1 MRFGLNSYKTAL
13 VTLVAITSL
22 VACLG
27 FTVARLFEVER
38 DLRTDGLYTNLWV
51 VTQTQFEAAV
61 LAESLARKA
70 ANESFATQEQEPTF
84 RTSILISR
92 LAVLVEGPQ
101 SQVFERIGLL
111 GELKQDYLHLTLVES
126 LLQGQID
133 PQTAMPLRG

>member
-1 MRFGLNSYKTAL
+1 MKFGLNSYKTAL
-13 VTLVAITSL
+13 VTLVAITSF

-51 VTQTQFEAAV
+51 VTQTQFEAAI

-70 ANESFATQEQEPTF
+70 SNESFATQDQDPTF

-92 LAVLVEGPQ
+92 LAVLIEGPQ
-101 SQVFERIGLL
+101 GQVFERIGLL
-111 GELKQDYLHLTLVES
+111 VV
-126 LLQGQID
+126 
-133 PQTAMPLRG
+133 

>member
-1 MRFGLNSYKTAL
+1 
-13 VTLVAITSL
+13 
-22 VACLG
+22 
-27 FTVARLFEVER
+27 
-38 DLRTDGLYTNLWV
+38 LYTNLWV

-61 LAESLARKA
+61 FAESLARKA

-126 LLQGQID
+126 LLQG
-133 PQTAMPLRG
+133 